1 MAEAKTTAA
10 ARSSKTAMVEFAAE
24 LGYDYMSPVDRNR
37 RGNMKRRDFIK
48 SSGALAAAAPLLN
61 FGAGRPLGKKMLVL
75 GFDGMDPG
83 IVNRLMKRGELP
95 NMQRLG
101 ERGTFT
107 MMRSTIPPQSPVA
120 WGSFISGA
128 DPGVFGIFDF
138 VHRDPKTYFPMFSMT
153 ETLPSGLTINL
164 GKYQLPLKS
173 SKVVLK
179 REGPAFWDHLEER
192 GIAATIVKVPTNFPP
207 SASKQRTLA
216 GMGTPDIL
224 GGYGTY
230 SLYTSDEQESQSDL
244 SATAVYYA
252 YIDENNVM
260 EGQIEGPK
268 NDLVKD
274 GEPIVVP
281 FKVYVDNRHK
291 TARIDIQGH
300 EVLIAEK
307 EYSDW
312 VEIDFSLIKGLA
324 SFTGM
329 VKFYL
334 MEMGERFR
342 LYISPTHISP
352 RNPAVPISTPGGYSR
367 ELADKVGLFHTIGL
381 PADTKALSNGTFSM
395 ENYIVQSLSVFEES
409 RRLFAYELQRFHA
422 QTEGLLFFYFSSLD
436 QGQHM
441 FWALNDKE
449 HPFYHPEESRKFGYI
464 TDEMYR
470 KFDRVLGKALQGIGP
485 DVAVLVMSDHGFG
498 PFRREVNVNNWLAQ
512 EGLLKLTSGQAA
524 DEVSLI
530 EYADWPAS
538 KAYAMGMNGLYVNLK
553 GREREGCVTPG
564 EKRALLEK
572 IKAGLEAIVDP
583 KNGQK
588 VISCAYISEDNF
600 SKAHIDRAPDIILGF
615 DRGYR
620 ISDQSAL
627 GIFSREMIMDNMG
640 WWSGDHC
647 VDPLNVPASF
657 ISSFKIQKRVPDL
670 QDVAPTILKYFGI
683 ATPAPM
689 TGKALM

>member
-1 MAEAKTTAA
+1 
-10 ARSSKTAMVEFAAE
+10 
-24 LGYDYMSPVDRNR
+24 
-37 RGNMKRRDFIK
+37 MKRRDFIK
-48 SSGALAAAAPLLN
+48 SSGATLLAAAPLMN
-61 FGAGRPLGKKMLVL
+61 FGAGKPLGKKMLVL

-83 IVNRLMKRGELP
+83 IVNRLMGQGQLP
-95 NMQRLG
+95 NMKRLG
-101 ERGTFT
+101 DKGIFT
-107 MMRSTIPPQSPVA
+107 MMHSTIPPQSPVA

-138 VHRDPKTYFPMFSMT
+138 IHRDPKTYFPMMSMT
-153 ETLPSGLTINL
+153 ETLPSRMMVNL
-164 GKYQLPLKS
+164 GKYQLPLIS
-173 SKVVLK
+173 SKAVLK

-192 GIAATIVKVPTNFPP
+192 GIPATIVKMPTNFPP
-207 SASKQRTLA
+207 SESKQRTLA

-244 SATAVYYA
+244 SAANVYYA

-274 GEPIVVP
+274 GEPILVP
-281 FKVYVDNRHK
+281 FKVYADNRHK
-291 TARIDIQGH
+291 TARIDIQGQ
-300 EVLIAEK
+300 EILIAEK

-312 VEIDFSLIKGLA
+312 VEIKFSLINHLA
-324 SFTGM
+324 SITGM

-334 MEMGERFR
+334 MEMGEKFR
-342 LYISPTHISP
+342 LYISPTHLSP
-352 RNPAVPISTPGGYSR
+352 RDPALPISTPSGYSR

-395 ENYIVQSLSVFEES
+395 ENFITQSLSVFQES
-409 RRLFAYELQRFHA
+409 CRLFDYELQHFSSR
-422 QTEGLLFFYFSSLD
+422 QQGLLFFYFSSLD

-449 HPFYHPEESRKFGYI
+449 HPYYHPEESRKFAYI

-470 KFDRVLGKALQGIGP
+470 KFDRVLGKAMKSIDPGIP
-485 DVAVLVMSDHGFG
+485 VLVMSDHGFG
-498 PFRREVNVNNWLAQ
+498 PFRREVNINNWLVQ
-512 EGLLKLTSGQAA
+512 EGYLKLSGAGA
-524 DEVSLI
+524 GEEISVL

-538 KAYAMGMNGLYVNLK
+538 KAYALGLNGLYLNMK
-553 GREREGCVTPG
+553 GREKEGMVGAT
-564 EKRALLEK
+564 ERRKLLEE
-572 IKAGLEAIVDP
+572 IKGKLETLIDP

-600 SKAHIDRAPDIILGF
+600 SKDFIDRAPDIILGF

-620 ISDQSAL
+620 ISDESAL
-627 GIFSREMIMDNMG
+627 GTLSQEVVSDNMG

-647 VDPLNVPASF
+647 VDPKKVPASF
-657 ISSFKIQKRVPDL
+657 IANFKIQNPVPDI

-683 ATPAPM
+683 ATPAQM
-689 TGKALM
+689 TGKALI

>member
-1 MAEAKTTAA
+1 
-10 ARSSKTAMVEFAAE
+10 
-24 LGYDYMSPVDRNR
+24 
-37 RGNMKRRDFIK
+37 MKRRDFIV
-48 SSGALAAAAPLLN
+48 GGGTLLAAAPFMN
-61 FGAGRPLGKKMLVL
+61 FGAGNLLTKKMLVL

-83 IVNRLMKRGELP
+83 IVNRLMGQGQLP

-101 ERGTFT
+101 DKGVFT
-107 MMRSTIPPQSPVA
+107 MMRSSIPPQSPVA

-138 VHRDPKTYFPMFSMT
+138 LHRNPDNYIPMFSQS
-153 ETLPSGLTINL
+153 ETLPSRMVVNL
-164 GKYQLPLKS
+164 GQYQIPLKPG
-173 SKVVLK
+173 KVVLK
-179 REGPAFWDHLEER
+179 REGRAFWDYMEDR
-192 GIAATIVKVPTNFPP
+192 GIPATIVKLPTNYPP
-207 SASKQRTLA
+207 SKSGQRTLA

-230 SLYTSDEQESQSDL
+230 SLYTSDENESQRDIP
-244 SATAVYYA
+244 AAAIYYA

-260 EGQIEGPK
+260 EGQIEGPQ
-268 NDLVKD
+268 NDLVRE
-274 GEPIVVP
+274 GEKIIVP
-281 FKVYVDNRHK
+281 FKVYVDNKHK

-312 VEIDFSLIKGLA
+312 VEIQFTLISNLA
-324 SFTGM
+324 SITGM

-334 MEMGERFR
+334 MEMGDRFR

-352 RNPAVPISTPGGYSR
+352 RDPAVPISTPSGYSR

-395 ENYIVQSLSVFEES
+395 ENFITQSLSVFGES
-409 RRLFAYELQRFHA
+409 CRLFDYELQRFSR
-422 QTEGLLFFYFSSLD
+422 QKEGLLFFYFSSLD

-449 HPFYHPEESRKFGYI
+449 HPYYHPEESRKFAYI
-464 TDEMYR
+464 NDEMYR
-470 KFDRVLGKALQGIGP
+470 KFDRVLGKALQEIDPGIP
-485 DVAVLVMSDHGFG
+485 VLAMSDHGFG
-498 PFRREVNVNNWLAQ
+498 PFRRAVNVNTWLVK
-512 EGLLKLTSGQAA
+512 EGYLKITTS
-524 DEVSLI
+524 DISEEVSIL

-538 KAYAMGMNGLYVNLK
+538 KAYAMGLNGLYLNLK
-553 GREREGCVTPG
+553 GREKEGAVG
-564 EKRALLEK
+564 AAERRRLLEEL
-572 IKAGLEAIVDP
+572 KAKLEAFVDP

-588 VISCAYISEDNF
+588 VISCAYISEDHF
-600 SKAHIDRAPDIILGF
+600 SKNFIGRAPDIILGF

-620 ISDQSAL
+620 ISDESAL
-627 GIFSREMIMDNMG
+627 GSLSREMVSDNLG

-647 VDPLNVPASF
+647 VDPKKVPASF
-657 ISSFKIQKRVPDL
+657 IANFKIQKPVPDM

-683 ATPAPM
+683 AAPAQM
-689 TGKALM
+689 TGKALI